1 MSRILVVLSAVLVSA
16 GVVIAAP
23 ARDLRIIVYPNVSQ
37 APAVVRVQV
46 LVEPA
51 ADNASLEVVAD
62 SGGYYRSSTIE
73 LPGSEAPRLH
83 FVQFRSLPAGT
94 YTLRVSVLDRRGEPR
109 AMLHHRVLV
118 VE

>member
-1 MSRILVVLSAVLVSA
+1 MSRILSGLSVVLVSA
-16 GVVIAAP
+16 GVAIAAP
-23 ARDLRIIVYPNVSQ
+23 ERDLRTTVYPNVSQ

-46 LVEPA
+46 LIQPA

-83 FVQFRSLPAGT
+83 MVQFRSLPAGT
-94 YTLRVSVLDRRGEPR
+94 YTLRVSVLDRYGEPR
-109 AMLHHRVLV
+109 AMQHHRVLV